1 MTRFAADS
9 RLAAKGQDAPNQNT
23 ASSKLRAVI
32 PIMLTLQMF
41 EKVLVSVSQP
51 TNQETTM
58 HGIDLDPQTTSD
70 YWAHYLRLMKQA
82 KT

>member
-1 MTRFAADS
+1 
-9 RLAAKGQDAPNQNT
+9 
-23 ASSKLRAVI
+23 
-32 PIMLTLQMF
+32 MLTMQMF
-41 EKVLVSVSQP
+41 EKVLVSASQP

>member
-1 MTRFAADS
+1 
-9 RLAAKGQDAPNQNT
+9 
-23 ASSKLRAVI
+23 
-32 PIMLTLQMF
+32 MLTMQMF

-70 YWAHYLRLMKQA
+70 YWAQYLRVMNEA
-82 KT
+82 KTH